1 MNADTAYENL
11 TLSLNILFE
20 ELSLVFRKKSKISKT
35 DLEAMIVDVE
45 LDCSVLSKCLKRLGI
60 ETQIE
65 YISSFVRS
73 KQALRQQKQIKLIME
88 EIDRKLPTVTKK
100 PKTFSLYIHL
110 LKSCIAGG
118 TNAKGK

>member
-20 ELSLVFRKKSKISKT
+20 ELSLIFRKKSKISKS
-35 DLEAMIVDVE
+35 DLEAMILDVE
-45 LDCSVLSKCLKRLGI
+45 LDCSALSKCLKKLGI

-88 EIDRKLPTVTKK
+88 EIDRKLPAATKK
-100 PKTFSLYIHL
+100 PSVKQVFRSYIRFL
-110 LKSCIAGG
+110 NSCIA
-118 TNAKGK
+118 